1 MIYWIIAKTT
11 FSDAIR
17 QKVLQI
23 FMVVA
28 IAMIIMS
35 IAFAQ
40 TLTFSTQGSGGDLSL
55 VKSFGLG
62 MITIA
67 GILIAVMNGVYMIP
81 REIER
86 KTIYTILSK
95 PVSRWEFVVGKM
107 LGSWLTLGAAIGLM
121 GIVFLSVI
129 TVKAI
134 GMQGSA
140 ASATAIAAGLQG
152 ASTTAIQIFDVNML
166 YGIILGYLQVIV
178 LSSIITM
185 FSIFLTPTVNFFMG
199 VAVYMTGSLITI
211 IETLKN
217 SPEIGKF
224 SSALYEIVY
233 AIIPNFDKFNVT
245 NTLLHPGNAAVDI
258 SYVGMCIAYAFFYS
272 LIATLIA
279 VILFQGKEV

>member
-11 FSDAIR
+11 FADAIR

-28 IAMIIMS
+28 IALIVMS

-55 VKSFGLG
+55 IKSFGLG

-67 GILIAVMNGVYMIP
+67 GILIAVMNGVYMVP

-95 PVSRWEFVVGKM
+95 PVNRWEFVVGKM
-107 LGSWLTLGAAIGLM
+107 IGSWLTLGAAVGLM
-121 GIVFLSVI
+121 GIVFLIVV
-129 TVKAI
+129 TLKAV
-134 GMQGSA
+134 GMHTGG
-140 ASATAIAAGLQG
+140 ASSTAIAAGLQE
-152 ASTTAIQIFDVNML
+152 ATTSSVQIFDINML
-166 YGIILGYLQVIV
+166 YGIILAYLQVV
-178 LSSIITM
+178 LLSSIIIM
-185 FSIFLTPTVNFFMG
+185 FSTFLTPTVNFFMG
-199 VAVYMTGSLITI
+199 VAVYIVGSLITI

-217 SPEIGKF
+217 SPELGRIQQII
-224 SSALYEIVY
+224 YETVY

-245 NTLLHPGNAAVDI
+245 NTLLHPGDAAVDV
-258 SYVGMCIAYAFFYS
+258 SYVLMCLAYALFYS

-279 VILFQGKEV
+279 VIVFQNKEV

>member
-11 FSDAIR
+11 FADAIR

-28 IAMIIMS
+28 IALIIMS

-40 TLTFSTQGSGGDLSL
+40 TLTFSTQGAGGDLSL

-67 GILIAVMNGVYMIP
+67 GILIAVMNGVYMVP

-95 PVSRWEFVVGKM
+95 PVNRWEFIVGKM
-107 LGSWLTLGAAIGLM
+107 IGSWLTLGAAIGLM
-121 GIVFLSVI
+121 GIVFLAVI
-129 TVKAI
+129 TVKAM
-134 GMQGSA
+134 GMQGGG
-140 ASATAIAAGLQG
+140 ASSTAIAAGLQE
-152 ASTTAIQIFDVNML
+152 AATSSVQIFDMNML
-166 YGIILGYLQVIV
+166 YGIILAYLQVLV
-178 LSSIITM
+178 LSSIIIM
-185 FSIFLTPTVNFFMG
+185 FSTFLTPTVNFFMG
-199 VAVYMTGSLITI
+199 VAVYIVGSLITI

-217 SPEIGKF
+217 SPELGRI
-224 SSALYEIVY
+224 SQMLYEVVY

-245 NTLLHPGNAAVDI
+245 NTLLHPGDAAVDLT
-258 SYVGMCIAYAFFYS
+258 YVLLCIAYALFYS

-279 VILFQGKEV
+279 VIVFQNKEV

>member
-28 IAMIIMS
+28 IALIIMS

-67 GILIAVMNGVYMIP
+67 GILIAVMNGVYMVP

-95 PVSRWEFVVGKM
+95 PVNRWEFVVGKM

-121 GIVFLSVI
+121 GIVFLAVI
-129 TVKAI
+129 TFKAI
-134 GMQGSA
+134 GMQSA
-140 ASATAIAAGLQG
+140 NTTSIAIQAGLQE
-152 ASTTAIQIFDVNML
+152 ASTASVQIFDFNML
-166 YGIILGYLQVIV
+166 YGVILAYLQVV
-178 LSSIITM
+178 LLSSIIIM
-185 FSIFLTPTVNFFMG
+185 FSTFLTPTVNFFMG
-199 VAVYMTGSLITI
+199 VAVYIVGSLITI

-217 SPEIGKF
+217 SPELGQF
-224 SSALYEIVY
+224 SHMLYEFVY

-245 NTLLHPGNAAVDI
+245 NTLLHPGDAAVDI
-258 SYVGMCIAYAFFYS
+258 VYILMCLAYTLFYS

-279 VILFQGKEV
+279 VIVFQNKEV